1 MIENKTDKQILQS
14 KDRDISF
21 YNPPCKPLT
30 FTDLFVQKKNTAK
43 EQPGE
48 TLSISLAKLR
58 AAAPRIHCL
67 TNAVSMQDIANLL
80 LTVEI
85 GRAHV

>member
-14 KDRDISF
+14 KDREASF

-30 FTDLFVQKKNTAK
+30 FTDLFMQKKNTAK

-48 TLSISLAKLR
+48 TLSIPHREFIALQT
-58 AAAPRIHCL
+58 PFPCRIL
-67 TNAVSMQDIANLL
+67 QIFY
-80 LTVEI
+80 
-85 GRAHV
+85 